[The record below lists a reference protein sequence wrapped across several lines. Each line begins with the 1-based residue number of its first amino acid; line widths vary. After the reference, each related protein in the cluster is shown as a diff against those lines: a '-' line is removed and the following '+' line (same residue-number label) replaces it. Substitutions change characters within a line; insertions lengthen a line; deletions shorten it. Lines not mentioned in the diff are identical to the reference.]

1 MKQRTRLATVLM
13 FCFAMVLS
21 LIGAVFTAFAADVPV
36 GKQIG
41 APDTAFDSNG
51 WFTQTGAAEVMAAN
65 GNDPANILNADPG
78 VYAAGTPDISGI
90 MRPKRSAAIRESQ
103 YMRTVKSSTRTS
115 CPSGRRFRLNSSSR

>member
-78 VYAAGTPDISGI
+78 VYAAGTAGYLGHHAPEALGGYTGVAIHANSKVLNKNELPVGEEISFEFI
-90 MRPKRSAAIRESQ
+90 
-103 YMRTVKSSTRTS
+103 
-115 CPSGRRFRLNSSSR
+115 FR